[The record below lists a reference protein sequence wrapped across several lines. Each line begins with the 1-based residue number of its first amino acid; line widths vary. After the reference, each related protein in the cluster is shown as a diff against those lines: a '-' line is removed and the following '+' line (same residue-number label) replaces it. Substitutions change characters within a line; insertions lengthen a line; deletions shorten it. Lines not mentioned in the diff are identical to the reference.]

1 MDSSYHLLL
10 PRASLQEEA
19 SLPRYLSR
27 VEDPSCLVREKVKKN
42 GGKFDNKLRRKRR
55 KETTRRRRRGGGN
68 IGDGAGSPLL
78 KKLKQSTTYTYS
90 YSLEK
95 LRSNPHKILHVK
107 KKENDDKQIRSSSF
121 SVVDNFQSP
130 ILISNLAVATD
141 VDRELVRSIAFFGES
156 ESFWDTLRRNP
167 NFLYRLDSAS
177 KKVARDRRRYLL
189 SVRANQPEKFEAF
202 CKHYNIPF
210 EVGSKNLSLE
220 FNETIENT
228 CKSTNDNKKNSTL
241 TKVQWNW
248 P

>member
-1 MDSSYHLLL
+1 MS
-10 PRASLQEEA
+10 
-19 SLPRYLSR
+19 
-27 VEDPSCLVREKVKKN
+27 KK
-42 GGKFDNKLRRKRR
+42 R
-55 KETTRRRRRGGGN
+55 
-68 IGDGAGSPLL
+68 
-78 KKLKQSTTYTYS
+78 
-90 YSLEK
+90 
-95 LRSNPHKILHVK
+95 
-107 KKENDDKQIRSSSF
+107 ENDVKQIRSSSF

-228 CKSTNDNKKNSTL
+228 CESTNDNKKKHHFNESTMEL
-241 TKVQWNW
+241 AVKSFSKQSKYLKTSLICNINLFLIICFFCF
-248 P
+248 